1 MNQEPMHETV
11 QEEEQQPYTFP
22 VDLTEKEFLRFS
34 MTLARKMG
42 TLRMQY
48 FIMGIYAV
56 YAVITTVGI
65 VTTFTETGQISLSL
79 VGMLV
84 LTLAGAALTMA
95 LMPSRVKKSAK
106 ATYAVGN
113 QNGYYGEITV
123 TETAISK
130 YLGDETV
137 TVPLNTPQSMYVET
151 KDFMSF
157 STAGEQRTIVLPARC
172 MTEETAKAVREAVFG
187 EKSTLNRRVFGRLQ
201 PQATEPIPKRAFGEE
216 AEVLYKVDFTYTP
229 EEFSKMTKELAWK
242 RSMSNF
248 TGFSMMAVLLGAMM
262 AMLEESIWWFP
273 GVSLTMIAG
282 FLLVSLLSGM
292 SLARRA
298 SVMEFR
304 THVTITDRGIRIA
317 VSPQGRQMSV
327 IWAGMTRVVE
337 YPAYV
342 DFSCNG
348 GHLLRLPKRV
358 IGDMETLRSVVD
370 ANMPKKK

>member
-157 STAGEQRTIVLPARC
+157 STAGDQRTIVLPARC
-172 MTEETAKAVREAVFG
+172 MTEETAKAVREAVLSSA
-187 EKSTLNRRVFGRLQ
+187 KTDTSSQTTTLLKAQ
-201 PQATEPIPKRAFGEE
+201 QK
-216 AEVLYKVDFTYTP
+216 
-229 EEFSKMTKELAWK
+229 
-242 RSMSNF
+242 
-248 TGFSMMAVLLGAMM
+248 
-262 AMLEESIWWFP
+262 
-273 GVSLTMIAG
+273 
-282 FLLVSLLSGM
+282 
-292 SLARRA
+292 
-298 SVMEFR
+298 
-304 THVTITDRGIRIA
+304 
-317 VSPQGRQMSV
+317 
-327 IWAGMTRVVE
+327 
-337 YPAYV
+337 
-342 DFSCNG
+342 
-348 GHLLRLPKRV
+348 
-358 IGDMETLRSVVD
+358 
-370 ANMPKKK
+370 